1 MQSDRKDISPPTTR
15 SRKRSSRTNGEEII
29 QTSFRLPRS
38 RWAKLQQLS
47 IAERSSVQAI
57 IVGALEAEFA
67 RRGLAF

>member
-1 MQSDRKDISPPTTR
+1 MHNDRKDISPPTTR
-15 SRKRSSRTNGEEII
+15 SRKRASGATGEEII

-38 RWAKLQQLS
+38 RWAKLQELS

>member
-1 MQSDRKDISPPTTR
+1 MQNDSKDVSPPAVR
-15 SRKRSSRTNGEEII
+15 SRKRASGAQGEELI

-38 RWAKLQQLS
+38 RWAKLQELS

-57 IVGALEAEFA
+57 IVGALEAEFT